1 MGKRILKLRRQES
14 TGFRD
19 PDPGD
24 IWETRLGIWMLWEMT
39 FYMACVPT
47 CGNMMITCFYPPET
61 VELIHQRDLGN
72 QGKRKKEGI
81 KDHRGL
87 RQA

>member
-1 MGKRILKLRRQES
+1 MGQGP
-14 TGFRD
+14 GFRD

-24 IWETRLGIWMLWEMT
+24 IRETRLGIWMLWEMT